1 MRTKINKVLPVPI
14 FRRSFVLCLLLLFS
28 ISSATDSFQQQ
39 RVSSSRRSSTSTPS
53 SSSIAAVGVYSG
65 AITEQPYISS
75 SPTDTTDSR
84 RRSLWNI
91 LVPNKKHKRL
101 EHIRNRRLQ
110 RKRRRRKALP
120 LDNEEYQR
128 RKAEWATRYAT
139 LDGLRETFGS
149 NQNKFFGDLD
159 IPTTRKLYKSLLPT
173 AVCELVL
180 DVDVR
185 PEELAPLAFEARKAA
200 KLYARERCHVPARW
214 LANFY
219 DGYRQYKK
227 YGRFQIEG
235 MSYDQVWDKY
245 YQRSTLERNTRK
257 QKKSNTRTQHNDDDE
272 DDDYDEYDDGWTE
285 QDIVAQTCMKILESS
300 CRTNPLIDQLTLQKR
315 GRRKQNKRNG
325 KKRRR
330 MISSMKIHHMN
341 DSDDEEE
348 CDLLD
353 DEEERENLEKIALTL
368 EEDVRKL
375 LDPYNSN
382 NYYQ

>member
-14 FRRSFVLCLLLLFS
+14 FRRSFVLCLLLLLS
-28 ISSATDSFQQQ
+28 ISSATDSFQQH
-39 RVSSSRRSSTSTPS
+39 VSSRRSTST
-53 SSSIAAVGVYSG
+53 SIAAVGVYGG
-65 AITEQPYISS
+65 AITEPYISS
-75 SPTDTTDSR
+75 SLTTDTDSR

-101 EHIRNRRLQ
+101 EHIRNRRL
-110 RKRRRRKALP
+110 KKRRRKALP

-128 RKAEWATRYAT
+128 RKAEWANRYAT

-257 QKKSNTRTQHNDDDE
+257 QKKSNTRTKHNNDDE
-272 DDDYDEYDDGWTE
+272 DIDDYDDGWTE

-300 CRTNPLIDQLTLQKR
+300 CRTNPLIDQMTLEKR
-315 GRRKQNKRNG
+315 GRKQNKRNG
-325 KKRRR
+325 KRRR
-330 MISSMKIHHMN
+330 IGSMKIHMN
-341 DSDDEEE
+341 DNDDDEE
-348 CDLLD
+348 CDLMD
-353 DEEERENLEKIALTL
+353 DDEERENLEKIALTL

-375 LDPYNSN
+375 LDPYNN
-382 NYYQ
+382 KYYQ

>member
-1 MRTKINKVLPVPI
+1 MNVNMMATTNNNNNSMRTKINRVLPVPI
-14 FRRSFVLCLLLLFS
+14 FRRSFILCLLLLLS

-39 RVSSSRRSSTSTPS
+39 QHVSSRIRRTST
-53 SSSIAAVGVYSG
+53 SSIAAVGVYGG
-65 AITEQPYISS
+65 AITEPYISP
-75 SPTDTTDSR
+75 SPTDNPR
-84 RRSLWNI
+84 ERRSLWNI
-91 LVPNKKHKRL
+91 
-101 EHIRNRRLQ
+101 ISQQRREKQQ
-110 RKRRRRKALP
+110 RRRKRRRKALP
-120 LDNEEYQR
+120 LDDEEYQR
-128 RKAEWATRYAT
+128 RKAEWADRYAT

-219 DGYRQYKK
+219 DGYRQYKT
-227 YGRFQIEG
+227 YGQFQIEG

-245 YQRSTLERNTRK
+245 YQRSTLERSTRK
-257 QKKSNTRTQHNDDDE
+257 RKSSTSTRHDDD
-272 DDDYDEYDDGWTE
+272 DDNDYDEYDDGWTE

-300 CRTNPLIDQLTLQKR
+300 CRTNPLIDQMTLEKR
-315 GRRKQNKRNG
+315 GRKQNKRNG
-325 KKRRR
+325 KRR
-330 MISSMKIHHMN
+330 SMKIMN
-341 DSDDEEE
+341 ENEE
-348 CDLLD
+348 CDLMD
-353 DEEERENLEKIALTL
+353 DDEERENLEKIALTL

-375 LDPYNSN
+375 LDPYNN
-382 NYYQ
+382 NYSNQ

>member
-39 RVSSSRRSSTSTPS
+39 RVSSSRRSSTSTTP

-65 AITEQPYISS
+65 AITEPYIRS

-325 KKRRR
+325 KRRR
-330 MISSMKIHHMN
+330 IRISSRKIHNMN
-341 DSDDEEE
+341 DNSDEEE
-348 CDLLD
+348 CDLME

>member
-1 MRTKINKVLPVPI
+1 MFTTNSNNNNNNNNNSMRTKINKVLPVPI

-65 AITEQPYISS
+65 AITEPYIRS

-149 NQNKFFGDLD
+149 NQNKFFGDL
-159 IPTTRKLYKSLLPT
+159 IYQP
-173 AVCELVL
+173 
-180 DVDVR
+180 
-185 PEELAPLAFEARKAA
+185 PEN
-200 KLYARERCHVPARW
+200 YINH
-214 LANFY
+214 
-219 DGYRQYKK
+219 
-227 YGRFQIEG
+227 
-235 MSYDQVWDKY
+235 Y
-245 YQRSTLERNTRK
+245 YQ
-257 QKKSNTRTQHNDDDE
+257 
-272 DDDYDEYDDGWTE
+272 
-285 QDIVAQTCMKILESS
+285 
-300 CRTNPLIDQLTLQKR
+300 QLFV
-315 GRRKQNKRNG
+315 N
-325 KKRRR
+325 
-330 MISSMKIHHMN
+330 
-341 DSDDEEE
+341 
-348 CDLLD
+348 
-353 DEEERENLEKIALTL
+353 
-368 EEDVRKL
+368 
-375 LDPYNSN
+375 
-382 NYYQ
+382 

>member
-1 MRTKINKVLPVPI
+1 MATTNNSSMRTKINKVLPVPI
-14 FRRSFVLCLLLLFS
+14 FRRSFVLCLLLLLS
-28 ISSATDSFQQQ
+28 ISSATDSFQQH
-39 RVSSSRRSSTSTPS
+39 VSSRRRTAT
-53 SSSIAAVGVYSG
+53 SSIAAVSVYGGV
-65 AITEQPYISS
+65 ITEPYISS
-75 SPTDTTDSR
+75 SPTDTDSR
-84 RRSLWNI
+84 RRFLWNI
-91 LVPNKKHKRL
+91 LVPNKKHRRL
-101 EHIRNRRLQ
+101 EHLRRRRLR
-110 RKRRRRKALP
+110 RKRRKALP

-128 RKAEWATRYAT
+128 RKAEWADRYAT

-245 YQRSTLERNTRK
+245 YQRSTLERNARK
-257 QKKSNTRTQHNDDDE
+257 RKSNTRTQHNDE
-272 DDDYDEYDDGWTE
+272 DDDDDGWTE

-300 CRTNPLIDQLTLQKR
+300 CRTNPLIDQMTLEKR
-315 GRRKQNKRNG
+315 GRNKNKRNG
-325 KKRRR
+325 KRRR
-330 MISSMKIHHMN
+330 IRSMKIHMN
-341 DSDDEEE
+341 DNDDEE
-348 CDLLD
+348 CDLMD
-353 DEEERENLEKIALTL
+353 DDEERENLEKIALTL

-375 LDPYNSN
+375 LDPYNN
-382 NYYQ
+382 NCSQ